1 MSGKVDTLAVH
12 TGHLE
17 RVMDD
22 KEPVLKKVED
32 RIKDAAKAV
41 ENFADE
47 VAAPQEPVVF
57 IPQQDAPSPEPAA
70 SKKDD
75 QAK

>member
-1 MSGKVDTLAVH
+1 
-12 TGHLE
+12 
-17 RVMDD
+17 MDD
-22 KEPVLKKVED
+22 KEPVLKKLED

-57 IPQQDAPSPEPAA
+57 IPEREAPSPEPPA

-75 QAK
+75 PAK

>member
-1 MSGKVDTLAVH
+1 
-12 TGHLE
+12 
-17 RVMDD
+17 MDD

-32 RIKDAAKAV
+32 KIKDAVKAV
-41 ENFADE
+41 ESFADE

-57 IPQQDAPSPEPAA
+57 IPEQEAPSPEHPAG

>member
-1 MSGKVDTLAVH
+1 MG
-12 TGHLE
+12 
-17 RVMDD
+17 D
-22 KEPVLKKVED
+22 KEPVLKKLED

-57 IPQQDAPSPEPAA
+57 VPQQDAPSPEPPAR

>member
-1 MSGKVDTLAVH
+1 MG
-12 TGHLE
+12 
-17 RVMDD
+17 D
-22 KEPVLKKVED
+22 KEPVLKKLED

-47 VAAPQEPVVF
+47 VAAPQEPVAFV
-57 IPQQDAPSPEPAA
+57 PQQDAPSSEPPAG